1 CGLSQPVMDRSR
13 FPALRSS
20 TSTELLPSAATNS
33 LWFFTSIEKWSKRP
47 VTSGNG
53 IVLKSFIASESAACA
68 VRERAPSNEKQMCFI
83 RLRTRINS
91 NPKLILLPMTGRFK
105 RVWDE
110 KVTTLSRDR
119 RGHRFSRWAV
129 VSIPIQVCDPVPEG
143 QTTIAQRFNVGTWM
157 PAQPSPE
164 GTAEIGPQLQR
175 LGNREIR

>member
-1 CGLSQPVMDRSR
+1 MDS
-13 FPALRSS
+13 
-20 TSTELLPSAATNS
+20 
-33 LWFFTSIEKWSKRP
+33 
-47 VTSGNG
+47 
-53 IVLKSFIASESAACA
+53 
-68 VRERAPSNEKQMCFI
+68 
-83 RLRTRINS
+83 
-91 NPKLILLPMTGRFK
+91 RFK

-175 LGNREIR
+175 LGNREIRGPREQDVDVVRHAPNLDGIHSVLPGDAAQEGPESLAQFRCGKRPALLGAENTMEIRANVRHALIQPSL